1 MAAAE
6 AEARA
11 IFGTIDADNDGSLS
25 MDEMRDRL
33 CDFGMDDQQIEQLF
47 FALDT
52 DSDGAVS
59 RAEFIAGFGQFMA
72 CVQRAG
78 GPAAPGAFALAASQ
92 LRNALVRNT
101 SSIPR
106 QPSAFASPADA
117 GLWRTRTGSALDLP
131 VGVVDDGGAADAA
144 AHPVLLLSFQAFT
157 YMGLQTSDSS
167 ALSAALKQQ
176 VTEPQREM
184 FQGLFDGCGEIAAV
198 ALLNPVRRPELHFC
212 WLDDF

>member
-33 CDFGMDDQQIEQLF
+33 SDFGLDDQQIEQLF

-92 LRNALVRNT
+92 LRT
-101 SSIPR
+101 SLCSQLRSSQCRVPR
-106 QPSAFASPADA
+106 CGRF
-117 GLWRTRTGSALDLP
+117 
-131 VGVVDDGGAADAA
+131 VVHKKKKKKRGKEMMRD
-144 AHPVLLLSFQAFT
+144 
-157 YMGLQTSDSS
+157 
-167 ALSAALKQQ
+167 
-176 VTEPQREM
+176 PQN
-184 FQGLFDGCGEIAAV
+184 C
-198 ALLNPVRRPELHFC
+198 
-212 WLDDF
+212 